1 LQRQTRRAS
10 KRSKEMNKAITT
22 LLIMATI
29 SVPLTAGAAYK
40 VVDVNNGG
48 SVTGKVTF
56 SGEDPAPKSYL
67 INKDPEVCGSGQRE
81 IDFVK
86 VNNGALN
93 DAVVYLDKIKSGK
106 AFSKDLDNPVID
118 QKKCAFNPFMGVMK
132 NEDTITVKNSDATL
146 HNIHTYEI
154 IGRAKKTVFNIS
166 QPSDV
171 KTINKKVKL
180 RRGTAMKVECDAHD
194 FMHGFR
200 FVTKSPYFSVVKAD
214 GSFVIDN
221 IPPGEYTIKAWH
233 GTLGEQKGKVK
244 IDAGGKATIDFTF
257 KGK

>member
-1 LQRQTRRAS
+1 
-10 KRSKEMNKAITT
+10 MNKVISTLSIMIAIC
-22 LLIMATI
+22 
-29 SVPLTAGAAYK
+29 VPLTAVAAYK
-40 VVDVNNGG
+40 VVDVSNGG

-56 SGEDPAPKSYL
+56 SGKDPAAKSYL

-81 IDFVK
+81 IDFVV
-86 VNNGALN
+86 VNNGVLS
-93 DAVVYLDKIKSGK
+93 DVVVYLDKVKKGK
-106 AFSKDLDNPVID
+106 AFSKELDNPVID

-132 NEDTITVKNSDATL
+132 NGDTITVKNSDATL

-180 RRGTAMKVECDAHD
+180 RRGTAMKMECDAHD
-194 FMHGFR
+194 FMHGYR
-200 FVTKSPYFSVVKAD
+200 FVAKSPYYALVKAD
-214 GSFVIDN
+214 GSYVIDN
-221 IPPGEYTIKAWH
+221 VPAGKYTIKAWH
-233 GTLGEQKGKVK
+233 GTLGEKKGKVT
-244 IDAGGKATIDFTF
+244 IDADGKATMDFAF